1 MAENL
6 RGQLLI
12 AGATMLDPNFARTVI
27 LIAEHSED
35 EGAMGIVL
43 SRPSEAPV
51 GDAIPGLADLVDE
64 DAFVHVGGPVQPS
77 AVTALAEFDDPD
89 EAATIVFGDVGFIK
103 GDEDITLIAG
113 SIRRARIYA
122 GYAGWT
128 AGQLEAELE
137 QDDWII
143 HKHPIADDVFSD
155 EPEELWSTVL
165 RRKGGRYALVARMPL
180 DPSVN

>member
-1 MAENL
+1 MAESL
-6 RGQLLI
+6 RGRLLI

-27 LIAEHSED
+27 LVAEHSED

-43 SRPSEAPV
+43 NRPSEAPV
-51 GDAIPGLADLVDE
+51 GDAIPGLADLVDG
-64 DAFVHVGGPVQPS
+64 DAFVYVGGPVQSS

-103 GDEDITLIAG
+103 GDEDIALIAG

-128 AGQLEAELE
+128 TGQLEAELE
-137 QDDWII
+137 QEDWFV
-143 HKHPIADDVFSD
+143 HELPLADDVFSD
-155 EPEELWSTVL
+155 EPEELWSVVL
-165 RRKGGRYALVARMPL
+165 QRKGGRYALVARMPL